1 VITQKQ
7 VVVRC
12 AILSAM
18 KCRPCG
24 SGFQPRSSRQDAA
37 PTKNSQL
44 HWIAMLDWEE
54 GATKYA
60 EGAKRQAM
68 LLFKDESLT
77 FAIFAH
83 FVVE

>member
-1 VITQKQ
+1 
-7 VVVRC
+7 
-12 AILSAM
+12 
-18 KCRPCG
+18 
-24 SGFQPRSSRQDAA
+24 
-37 PTKNSQL
+37 
-44 HWIAMLDWEE
+44 MLDWEE